1 MPKRP
6 RPEAAEG
13 AIGASATA
21 ASAGGITVEPGD
33 AAASASSDGGGASVE
48 SDGEGPSL
56 GDLQFAVLQFLKK
69 RAAEAE
75 GCTASEIQA
84 ATGAPLLHSVE
95 LRDALERNP
104 KVLAEGGRYRW
115 RTRYAARDAGEL
127 LRLIN
132 AEGDGEPLSFPLLA
146 ELYPGA
152 ADDLDA
158 LVRRGEVVRLH
169 SRDAQVPDVF
179 FARSLARAT
188 RIRLSGTVS
197 VKTGS
202 SMVATSSDLREEV
215 FRNDLLLVGDPA
227 PGGAPPAAFRV
238 SSRSYPSRSRAARE
252 AAATGGEGDDAP
264 TGVHT
269 VSKGNFVHMYGA
281 DSSVA
286 DTAHHRLHH
295 SRVYAQPFTG
305 AKLPLDRPWEG
316 PSATGLAAWR
326 VGATGDLR
334 VLWREIL
341 RHDVLERDINT
352 EKAEAAAA
360 AREEG
365 WRMEGEEDEEEVK
378 EEEGGGG
385 GEGAAVG
392 ASGGSGGGGGSPA
405 PAAKTAAAAAAPA
418 RGEEDRIFLSLG
430 GVGAFKSA
438 APFPPTHAAL
448 RAAMEAAGMATLMLE
463 GTLEAEKNVPTRAE
477 VLTAKERAAARRAR
491 GPRNLDSRLIQLSK
505 TTAGLTTA
513 DQERTV
519 AAQKKVLAR
528 KLAESHAEH
537 AQKEQGKVTLQPV
550 GQRFG

>member
-1 MPKRP
+1 M
-6 RPEAAEG
+6 
-13 AIGASATA
+13 
-21 ASAGGITVEPGD
+21 
-33 AAASASSDGGGASVE
+33 E

-152 ADDLDA
+152 EDDLDA

-215 FRNDLLLVGDPA
+215 FRNDLVLVGDPS
-227 PGGAPPAAFRV
+227 PGGAPPLAFRV
-238 SSRSYPSRSRAARE
+238 SSRSHAPGGKAARE
-252 AAATGGEGDDAP
+252 SAAAGGEGEDAP
-264 TGVHT
+264 RGVHT
-269 VSKGNFVHMYGA
+269 VSRGNFVHLYGA

-286 DTAHHRLHH
+286 DTAHHRLP
-295 SRVYAQPFTG
+295 RNREYAQPFT
-305 AKLPLDRPWEG
+305 ATRLPLDRRWEG
-316 PSATGLAAWR
+316 PSASGLAAWR

-341 RHDVLERDINT
+341 RHDALERDVAT
-352 EKAEAAAA
+352 ERAEAKVAAA
-360 AREEG
+360 EEG
-365 WRMEGEEDEEEVK
+365 WREEGEGEGEGEEREAEGA
-378 EEEGGGG
+378 GGGA
-385 GEGAAVG
+385 GAG
-392 ASGGSGGGGGSPA
+392 AS
-405 PAAKTAAAAAAPA
+405 AAAAAAAAAAPPA
-418 RGEEDRIFLSLG
+418 RGGGGALAPALEEDRIFLSLG
-430 GVGAFKSA
+430 GAGAFKTA

-448 RAAMEAAGMATLMLE
+448 RRAMEAAGMTTLMLP
-463 GTLEAEKNVPTRAE
+463 GTLEAESNLPTPAE
-477 VLTAKERAAARRAR
+477 VLSAKERAAARRAR
-491 GPRNLDSRLIQLSK
+491 GPRNLDSRLTQLSK
-505 TTAGLTTA
+505 AAAGLTAA
-513 DQERTV
+513 DQER
-519 AAQKKVLAR
+519 ALAGQKKVIAR
-528 KLAESHAEH
+528 KLAEIHAEH
-537 AQKEQGKVTLQPV
+537 AQKVDPKTVQPV